1 MQTSFKFYAVMYF
14 LLCCKCSSD
23 FYFNVRLERGS
34 NRVVVLIHILSLFTQ
49 APLFKNLLLKCN
61 LTVLLQAPFSGA
73 LFQIFPPLTPAN
85 ISVTA
90 WRQVNHVRSH
100 YRAWKQICPSRSPSS
115 GMAIFTEWMRA
126 SSFGALIPHFFLWTG
141 KNFKIWKNFLKKPL
155 NLRNFVY

>member
-1 MQTSFKFYAVMYF
+1 M
-14 LLCCKCSSD
+14 
-23 FYFNVRLERGS
+23 
-34 NRVVVLIHILSLFTQ
+34 LIHILYLFTQ

-115 GMAIFTEWMRA
+115 RMAIFTERMRA
-126 SSFGALIPHFFLWTG
+126 SSSSALIPHFYRMD
-141 KNFKIWKNFLKKPL
+141 KNQESEKHSKEALAFKKLCL
-155 NLRNFVY
+155 LYVYHGIM

>member
-14 LLCCKCSSD
+14 LLHCKCSYV
-23 FYFNVRLERGS
+23 FYFNVRLKCCS
-34 NRVVVLIHILSLFTQ
+34 NRVVVLIHIPYLLTQ

-61 LTVLLQAPFSGA
+61 LAVLLQAPFSGA

-126 SSFGALIPHFFLWTG
+126 SSFSPLIPHFLRMG
-141 KNFKIWKNFLKKPL
+141 GIKNLKKL
-155 NLRNFVY
+155 LKKS